1 MTTSR
6 EPITMQV
13 VSRDEELSGR
23 LVSLAASGERERGF
37 SCRVNRV
44 EQLEA
49 NAGVVP
55 QLVVIDLDSMSD
67 GVLEHIPH
75 FREQGLRS
83 PIVVAAQRPSS
94 ERLLRAMRAG
104 ANDYIPA
111 YPTLEEFND
120 LLARVRE
127 ATAQGDGRP
136 RGRLVTVFS
145 NKGGVGTTT
154 VAINVA
160 ASLATHVRG
169 AVVVDLV
176 LQHGD
181 LSVFLDVP
189 TTYTIANLAAE
200 LDRADVRYLRSV
212 LPRHA
217 AGVHV
222 LPAPNSPDEAELVT
236 PEQVTVLLSKLRE
249 AFDAVVVDVG
259 NEFNECALA
268 AMDASDR
275 VLALTLPD
283 LASVRNTRRSLDLFA
298 RLNYDPAKVVL
309 VVNRHNAKEP
319 LSRKALEEALGRPV
333 QWTIPNDYLAVVRA
347 INQGTAL
354 RLVQPKGALSINI
367 DRLATMHVLGR
378 TAASLTGRRWGRPSW
393 LGRALRRGVHNGT
406 S

>member
-1 MTTSR
+1 MAPSN

-37 SCRVNRV
+37 QCRINRV
-44 EQLEA
+44 EQLEP
-49 NAGVVP
+49 NGITP

-67 GVLEHIPH
+67 GVLEHIPR
-75 FREQGLRS
+75 FREQGAHS

-94 ERLLRAMRAG
+94 ERLLKAMRAG
-104 ANDYIPA
+104 ANDYLPA

-120 LLARVRE
+120 LLARIRE
-127 ATAQGDGRP
+127 AAASGNGRSA
-136 RGRLVTVFS
+136 GRLVTVFS

-176 LQHGD
+176 LAHGD

-189 TTYTIANLAAE
+189 TTYTIASLAGE
-200 LDRADVRYLRSV
+200 LERADARYLKSV

-217 AGVHV
+217 SGLHV
-222 LPAPNSPDEAELVT
+222 LPAPNTPDEAELIS
-236 PEQVTVLLSKLRE
+236 PAQVTGILQKLRE
-249 AFDAVVVDVG
+249 TFDAVVVDVG

-275 VLALTLPD
+275 VLVLTLPD
-283 LASVRNTRRSLDLFA
+283 LPSVRNTRRSLDFFG
-298 RLNYDPAKVVL
+298 RLNYDPAKMVL
-309 VVNRHNAKEP
+309 VVNRHNAREP
-319 LSRKALEEALGRPV
+319 LSRRALEEGLGRPV
-333 QWTIPNDYLAVVRA
+333 QWAIPNDYSAATRA

-354 RLVQPKGALSINI
+354 RLMQPRGRLSVNI
-367 DRLATMHVLGR
+367 DRLATLHVLGR
-378 TAASLTGRRWGRPSW
+378 LTASLTGRRWSRPSW
-393 LGRALRRGVHNGT
+393 LGKALKRRFEHGT
-406 S
+406 P